1 MFAGNTAETPRGSF
15 SSLLCAQTTVSTD
28 NYNEAVTEEDLEG
41 HFLKARPLEALLQ
54 QPVVI
59 GAAQPGAG
67 LLAAEK
73 VQNS

>member
-1 MFAGNTAETPRGSF
+1 M
-15 SSLLCAQTTVSTD
+15 TVSTD

-54 QPVVI
+54 QPVI

>member
-1 MFAGNTAETPRGSF
+1 MFAGDTAETPRGH
-15 SSLLCAQTTVSTD
+15 LPVCCVCTD

-41 HFLKARPLEALLQ
+41 HFLKACPLEALLQ
-54 QPVVI
+54 QPVI
-59 GAAQPGAG
+59 GAAQPGAE